1 MLHRKICS
9 TIELIEDVSE
19 NQKIENENSDIANK
33 NSIFFDSLKG
43 LLDSIQSYAIAKKN
57 FNFSLDE
64 NTEKLLKDLISYS
77 KNAFDNEKVVNP
89 KSFKQRSDTFIEL
102 ISKEWNDFYKEE
114 NGELKNELNIIT
126 LVHPNSSEVKN
137 CIIALNRCGKWPLT
151 QENVSWY
158 EKAKKSADEFIKEI
172 RFDNEIKEFLIKVRD
187 KKATLADISS
197 SILEW
202 IKSENISE
210 KITLT
215 IKTIV

>member
-1 MLHRKICS
+1 MLHRKIYS

-19 NQKIENENSDIANK
+19 NQKIENENSDMAKK

-57 FNFSLDE
+57 FDFSLDE

-77 KNAFDNEKVVNP
+77 KNVFDNEKVVNP
-89 KSFKQRSDTFIEL
+89 KSFKQKSDTFIEL

-114 NGELKNELNIIT
+114 NGELKNELNIIA

-151 QENVSWY
+151 LDNITWY

-187 KKATLADISS
+187 KKATLADISPL
-197 SILEW
+197 ILEW
-202 IKSENISE
+202 IKLENIAE
-210 KITLT
+210 KITLN
-215 IKTIV
+215 IKNIV